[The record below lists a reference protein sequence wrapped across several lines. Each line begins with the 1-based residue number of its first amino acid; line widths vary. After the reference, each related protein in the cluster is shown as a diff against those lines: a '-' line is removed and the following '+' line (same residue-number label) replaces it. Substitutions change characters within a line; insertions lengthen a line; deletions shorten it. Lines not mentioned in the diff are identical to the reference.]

1 MVGAG
6 KVSLHRELVSI
17 SKDNPMAAF
26 IQKLFR
32 TRKANTPSP
41 AAVRPDPTPEDQDKV
56 SRQDDKREQ
65 QASILASS
73 PSGEQLEELAT
84 AGMTASIRLK
94 AAEALTEK
102 AALQRV
108 QKLVKGKDKGV
119 YQSVRQKLQ
128 QIRDEEERQRK
139 LAESIQTL
147 VRNATE
153 QARSDDTKLFQARL
167 EALLN
172 KWAEVESRATQ
183 EQTTDFLQA
192 VHQCRER
199 LRNMESEKEQL
210 RQQQEQRS
218 QRAETLSLLEN
229 TLDELKRQDPDQE
242 PSLASLDAL
251 QKTQENRWLEAT
263 RDTQVDKQ
271 EQKTYEN
278 LMQSLRAYI
287 SAVRRLGQHREE
299 IAVLQPTAEGGHDD
313 ESATSKARRILE
325 TVEWPKDFRRPSM
338 LDALYRIA
346 GKPIPAKTEKPDTEE
361 QKQLADS
368 LGHTLDKLETALEA
382 KQLKESRQLFKAAQQ
397 QLKNLDHRHSKP
409 LQPRLHLLGGQL
421 RELTDWQGFATRP
434 KQISL
439 CEQMEYLADQPME
452 PEAKAERIKELQN
465 EWRDLGG
472 SSDRELW
479 TRFKQASDL
488 AYEPCKAYFSA
499 KSGLKKAN
507 LETRKTICEQLRTF
521 LDNADWNTIDWKAA
535 ERIHQTARDEWKAA
549 WPVEFRDNRSVQK
562 QFDELLK
569 KLEAPLDE
577 ERKKNEAL
585 KQGIVERAE
594 ALVEHEPLSE
604 AMNQAKS
611 LQNEWTSIG
620 ITRHRED
627 RKLWQAFRKAC
638 DQIFARRDAH
648 KNEQAQLAREA
659 DQNAEP
665 VLAASRS
672 VTANGGLTD
681 IEEALVKLTALS
693 NAPLSAGTREQ
704 VSKERNRLSGL
715 ASNRKLQEKIETW
728 THWITTRG
736 TGTLDGDA
744 LPDHWAGLA
753 AQIGQPDPVELV
765 IRAEILAEVPSPDE
779 DQGRRMEIQV
789 QRLTEGMGS
798 AAGDD
803 DKSQQLEMLIANW
816 CLVQPVDVV
825 SEPLARRLGRALEAV
840 LGSGSQSSR

>member
-1 MVGAG
+1 
-6 KVSLHRELVSI
+6 
-17 SKDNPMAAF
+17 MAAF

-32 TRKANTPSP
+32 TRKANTTPP
-41 AAVRPDPTPEDQDKV
+41 PAAAVRREPTPEDLEKV

-65 QASILASS
+65 QAKMLKSA
-73 PSGEQLEELAT
+73 PSEAQLEELAT
-84 AGMTASIRLK
+84 VGMTAGIRVE
-94 AAEALTEK
+94 AAEALADK

-108 QKLVKGKDKGV
+108 QKLAKGKDKGV
-119 YQSVRQKLQ
+119 YQVVRQKLQ
-128 QIRDEEERQRK
+128 HIRDEEEQQRK
-139 LAESIQTL
+139 LAETIQTL

-153 QARSDDTKLFQARL
+153 QARSDDTKLYEARL
-167 EALLN
+167 EALLQ
-172 KWAEVESRATQ
+172 KWADVESRASR

-199 LRNMESEKEQL
+199 LHDMHAEKEL
-210 RQQQEQRS
+210 LKQQQEQRS
-218 QRAETLSLLEN
+218 QRAETLSLLES
-229 TLDELKRQDPDQE
+229 TLDELKQQDPDLE

-271 EQKTYEN
+271 EQKSYEN

-287 SAVRRLGQHREE
+287 SAVKRLGQHREE
-299 IAVLQPTAEGGHDD
+299 VIALQTPAEGDPED
-313 ESATSKARRILE
+313 ETATSKAREILE
-325 TVEWPKDFRRPSM
+325 AVEWPKDFRRPSL

-346 GKPIPAKTEKPDTEE
+346 GKPRPAKTEKPDTAE
-361 QKQLADS
+361 QKHLADS
-368 LGHTLDKLETALEA
+368 LRQTLDKLDAALEA

-397 QLKNLDHRHSKP
+397 ALKRLDHRHSKP
-409 LQPRLHLLGGQL
+409 LQPRIHLLGGQL

-439 CEQMEYLADQPME
+439 CEQMEYLAEQPIE

-472 SSDRELW
+472 SSDRDLW
-479 TRFKQASDL
+479 SRFKQASDL

-521 LDNADWNTIDWKAA
+521 LDNADWHAIDWKAA
-535 ERIHQTARDEWKAA
+535 ERIHQTAREEWKAA
-549 WPVEFRDNRSVQK
+549 WPVEFRDNRPVQK
-562 QFDELLK
+562 QFDDLLK
-569 KLEAPLDE
+569 QLEQPLDE

-594 ALVEHEPLSE
+594 ALIDHEPLGE

-611 LQNEWTSIG
+611 LQSEWTSIG

-648 KNEQAQLAREA
+648 KNEQEQLAREA
-659 DQNAEP
+659 DEKAEP
-665 VLAASRS
+665 VLAASS
-672 VTANGGLTD
+672 SLGADAGIDTLQATLTELD
-681 IEEALVKLTALS
+681 TLKSE
-693 NAPLSAGTREQ
+693 PLSAGTREQ
-704 VSKERNRLSGL
+704 VSNERSRLSAL
-715 ASNRKLQEKIETW
+715 ASNRQLQEQIETW
-728 THWITTRG
+728 KHWITARSTS
-736 TGTLDGDA
+736 TLDSNA

-753 AQIGQPDPVELV
+753 ANVGQPDPVELV

-789 QRLTEGMGS
+789 QRLAEGMGNS
-798 AAGDD
+798 ASDN
-803 DKSQQLEMLIANW
+803 DKSQQLEMLVANW
-816 CLVQPVDVV
+816 CVVQPVDVA
-825 SEPLARRLGRALEAV
+825 SEPLALRLGRALEAV
-840 LGSGSQSSR
+840 LGRKG